1 MEWWARKTFGFEA
14 QSREILAFTR
24 CIVAG
29 WKSFRGSRVEITTCA
44 LGKVEEAFSI
54 TPFSAVATLSCC
66 ALRSFVPVCIIM
78 WLGDPSLA
86 SDRRSRARWVFGH
99 QSLDTLCLGKSFFS
113 SIYFPFESI
122 SSTICVLCLSSVG
135 VGGLS
140 EGLSGWLTGGG
151 VQRG

>member
-86 SDRRSRARWVFGH
+86 SDRRSRACWVFGH
-99 QSLDTLCLGKSFFS
+99 QSLDTLFGKKFIFLY
-113 SIYFPFESI
+113 IFP
-122 SSTICVLCLSSVG
+122 V
-135 VGGLS
+135 
-140 EGLSGWLTGGG
+140 
-151 VQRG
+151 